1 MLQKWGRRSRYQRP
15 APSSFCLE
23 TKKRGPFG
31 SRSLLLRNHHHVA
44 VGAFYVDDLGCPYTV
59 AAAGANIFNAVAV
72 GVAGP
77 CWLACR
83 VPCTFA
89 ARCIA
94 ALYAVHANVVPAL
107 RQNELTKGFRW
118 LCYAPTDARVIT
130 DFQVTGFGG
139 GFEFFV
145 VILPAP
151 AAILY
156 AALHIVDV
164 YALVEFRCNNFEN
177 ASVKSSC
184 PDI

>member
-1 MLQKWGRRSRYQRP
+1 MFTSKIRGLYRSRI
-15 APSSFCLE
+15 LI
-23 TKKRGPFG
+23 
-31 SRSLLLRNHHHVA
+31 LLWLHRFIA
-44 VGAFYVDDLGCPYTV
+44 VHAQNVYYLGCPHAVTAAGTYIFDTV
-59 AAAGANIFNAVAV
+59 GVWAAAA
-72 GVAGP
+72 

-107 RQNELTKGFRW
+107 LQNELTKGFRW
-118 LCYAPTDARVIT
+118 LCYAPSDARVIT

-164 YALVEFRCNNFEN
+164 YSLVEFRCNNFEN
-177 ASVKSSC
+177 SSVKSSC